1 MGNNPLV
8 DAAEYWRKDNS
19 SFEASRPTIGERALR
34 SVNPMTGFGF
44 GPAMGAMQEAAY
56 DGDKTG
62 MALALLQAMPLFG
75 AAKFLPVKSLSGDLV
90 RHMNLWG
97 KTAKNAAVGVGTGVG
112 IDEAQASA
120 NKK

>member
-1 MGNNPLV
+1 MENNPLV
-8 DAAEYWRKDNS
+8 DAAEYWRKDNT
-19 SFEASRPTIGERALR
+19 SFEASSPTIGQRVLR
-34 SVNPMTGFGF
+34 SANPMTGFGF

-75 AAKFLPVKSLSGDLV
+75 NAKFLPVKSLSGDLV

-97 KTAKNAAVGVGTGVG
+97 KTAKTAAVDAGTGIV